1 MKYNSKSDRVSDVE
15 KKERQLYRDR
25 VSLGNAHKERKRE
38 AAEQA
43 SWKQF
48 ESFINGEEGQS
59 PRPKG
64 RSLNSK
70 RGWLG

>member
-25 VSLGNAHKERKRE
+25 VSLGNASKERKRE

-48 ESFINGEEGQS
+48 ESFINGEEDET
-59 PRPKG
+59 
-64 RSLNSK
+64 
-70 RGWLG
+70 

>member
-1 MKYNSKSDRVSDVE
+1 MKYNSKSDRVSGVE

-43 SWKQF
+43 SWEQLGLF
-48 ESFINGEEGQS
+48 VNGEEDET
-59 PRPKG
+59 
-64 RSLNSK
+64 
-70 RGWLG
+70 

>member
-1 MKYNSKSDRVSDVE
+1 MYNSKSDRVSDVE

-43 SWKQF
+43 SWKQL
-48 ESFINGEEGQS
+48 ESFINGEDGDD
-59 PRPKG
+59 
-64 RSLNSK
+64 
-70 RGWLG
+70 

>member
-25 VSLGNAHKERKRE
+25 VSLGAAHKERKRE

-43 SWKQF
+43 SWEQLDLEF
-48 ESFINGEEGQS
+48 NGDGDGTEDA
-59 PRPKG
+59 
-64 RSLNSK
+64 
-70 RGWLG
+70 

>member
-1 MKYNSKSDRVSDVE
+1 MKCNSKSDRASDVE

-43 SWKQF
+43 SWEQLELF
-48 ESFINGEEGQS
+48 VNGEEDET
-59 PRPKG
+59 
-64 RSLNSK
+64 
-70 RGWLG
+70 

>member
-43 SWKQF
+43 SWEQLKLF
-48 ESFINGEEGQS
+48 VNGEEDET
-59 PRPKG
+59 
-64 RSLNSK
+64 
-70 RGWLG
+70 

>member
-43 SWKQF
+43 SWEQLKLF
-48 ESFINGEEGQS
+48 VSRIS
-59 PRPKG
+59 
-64 RSLNSK
+64 
-70 RGWLG
+70 

>member
-25 VSLGNAHKERKRE
+25 VSLGAAHKERKRE

-43 SWKQF
+43 SWEQLKLF
-48 ESFINGEEGQS
+48 VNGDEDGTEA
-59 PRPKG
+59 
-64 RSLNSK
+64 
-70 RGWLG
+70 

>member
-38 AAEQA
+38 AAEQV

-48 ESFINGEEGQS
+48 ESFINGEEEDGT
-59 PRPKG
+59 
-64 RSLNSK
+64 
-70 RGWLG
+70 

>member
-25 VSLGNAHKERKRE
+25 VSLGAAHKERKRE

-43 SWKQF
+43 SWEQLKMF
-48 ESFINGEEGQS
+48 VNGEEDGTQVH
-59 PRPKG
+59 
-64 RSLNSK
+64 N
-70 RGWLG
+70 

>member
-1 MKYNSKSDRVSDVE
+1 MYNSKSDRVSDVE

-38 AAEQA
+38 AAEQV

-48 ESFINGEEGQS
+48 ELFINVEDGDEDET
-59 PRPKG
+59 
-64 RSLNSK
+64 
-70 RGWLG
+70 

>member
-1 MKYNSKSDRVSDVE
+1 MKYNSKSDRVSDTE

-43 SWKQF
+43 SWEQF
-48 ESFINGEEGQS
+48 DLEFNGDGDGTEDA
-59 PRPKG
+59 
-64 RSLNSK
+64 
-70 RGWLG
+70 